1 MLFGIN
7 SMQFILQF
15 PVDVALQHSFY
26 VVNYYV
32 AVFEGIEI
40 DFFECIV
47 YYGQD
52 DSIEFFLRQ
61 FSQFT

>member
-1 MLFGIN
+1 MPFEIN
-7 SMQFILQF
+7 SMQFVLQF
-15 PVDVALQHSFY
+15 PVDVALQYPFY
-26 VVNYYV
+26 VVNYCV
-32 AVFEGIEI
+32 AIFEGIEI

-52 DSIEFFLRQ
+52 DGIEFFLRQ